1 VTKRLEGK
9 TALVTGGNS
18 GIGLATARRLHEE
31 GARVMITGRDAATLE
46 TAQAEIGAGTLAVRA
61 DVSKLAD
68 IDAIFA
74 AVVEQFGKLD
84 ILFVN
89 AGIAKFAPMAKSDEA
104 LFDEHFNVNV
114 KGLYFTVQKSM
125 PHMNDGG
132 SIILN
137 TSIVST
143 KGEPNTSI
151 YAATKAAAR
160 SIARTAARE
169 LLARKVRVNAV
180 APGYIATPIFS
191 KAGFSAPQVAIFKAG
206 VAERIPMKRLG
217 TAEEVADAV
226 AFLASSDA
234 AYITGVELNV
244 DGGMGQL

>member
-18 GIGLATARRLHEE
+18 GIGLATAKRLHAE
-31 GARVMITGRDAATLE
+31 GARVMITGRDTNALDAA
-46 TAQAEIGAGTLAVRA
+46 AREIGAGTLAVRA

-68 IDAIFA
+68 IDAVFA
-74 AVVEQFGKLD
+74 AVAQQFGKVD

-89 AGIAKFAPMAKSDEA
+89 AGIAKFMPMAKSDEA

-125 PHMNDGG
+125 PQMNDGG

-169 LLARKVRVNAV
+169 LLPRKIRVNAV

-226 AFLASSDA
+226 AFLASADA
-234 AYITGVELNV
+234 AYTTGVELNV

>member
-1 VTKRLEGK
+1 MTKRLEGK

-18 GIGLATARRLHEE
+18 GIGLATAKRLHAE
-31 GARVMITGRDAATLE
+31 GARVMITGRDTNALDAA
-46 TAQAEIGAGTLAVRA
+46 AREIGAGTLAVRA

-68 IDAIFA
+68 IDAVFA
-74 AVVEQFGKLD
+74 AVAQQFGKVD

-89 AGIAKFAPMAKSDEA
+89 AGIAKFMPMAKSDEA

-125 PHMNDGG
+125 PQMNDGG

-169 LLARKVRVNAV
+169 LLPRKIRVNAV

-226 AFLASSDA
+226 AFLASADA
-234 AYITGVELNV
+234 AYTTGVELNV